1 MRVVESVFIVNL
13 GVQSLFFR
21 SCSLMYVVLECGQFY
36 FVAKCL
42 RCAPY
47 AYGRILFAVTRRV
60 PLVFL

>member
-1 MRVVESVFIVNL
+1 VNL
-13 GVQSLFFR
+13 GVRCQSPCHAPSVRGAIVL
-21 SCSLMYVVLECGQFY
+21 LIYVVLDCGQFT